1 MAQELWRLWAFSCS
15 FFFTECLLGILLEI
29 CLYMSFSCYIPFNLS
44 SCLIYIISNYW
55 PLWIPMIGFFR
66 SRFWLSA
73 YMDCVNKIVPSKKM
87 KYCPIM
93 EKVLQCI
100 ITFLGLLT
108 IAGMLYIK
116 WLCVG
121 CLLLNHFLLP
131 YFRGFNC
138 ASIFVIQCYSMMS
151 SNKINV
157 VFTFHS
163 FAGRWV
169 FTH

>member
-1 MAQELWRLWAFSCS
+1 MAQELWRSWAFSCS

-73 YMDCVNKIVPSKKM
+73 YMDCVNKIVLSKKM

-93 EKVLQCI
+93 EKVLQYI

-121 CLLLNHFLLP
+121 CLLLNHFCYPILEGLTVLL
-131 YFRGFNC
+131 FL
-138 ASIFVIQCYSMMS
+138 
-151 SNKINV
+151 
-157 VFTFHS
+157 
-163 FAGRWV
+163 
-169 FTH
+169 